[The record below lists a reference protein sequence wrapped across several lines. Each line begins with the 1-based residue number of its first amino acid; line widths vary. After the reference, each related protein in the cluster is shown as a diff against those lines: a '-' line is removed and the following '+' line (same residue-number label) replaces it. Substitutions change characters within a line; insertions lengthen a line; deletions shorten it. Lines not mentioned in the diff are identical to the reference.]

1 MAVRL
6 GELLIHNKLLSK
18 EQLEEALQAQVIF
31 GGKLGTILI
40 EMGLISETILAQ
52 ALSKLLKIPCAKPG
66 ELQNIPDN
74 VIRILSPELAEKY
87 QAVPMTLKGR
97 NLTLVMAN
105 PHDLQ
110 AVDDIAFRT
119 GYIVRPVLGLEVR
132 LVLAL
137 EKYYNIK
144 RTIRY
149 IAPPKQVRQELD
161 QLNQPIR
168 TPEKDVKEEYLG
180 EPGSEQVY
188 PAQSPPAAPAAEAT
202 AEEDIEELA
211 EEEVTLPEI
220 GQTLVEVRSRD
231 DVAEALIRYLAAHF
245 RRAALFM
252 VVGGQITGWRSAREG
267 RPIPGFDAFQL
278 PTAEPS
284 VLKTVVDS
292 QSYLLGPI
300 PSSGAN
306 LALTSHLGKPVPGSA
321 LLLPLVLMGR
331 VVALMYVDDPERNLA
346 EYLPDLQA
354 LAAKAR
360 LAFELLILHNKIL
373 RT

>member
-168 TPEKDVKEEYLG
+168 TP
-180 EPGSEQVY
+180 
-188 PAQSPPAAPAAEAT
+188 
-202 AEEDIEELA
+202 
-211 EEEVTLPEI
+211 
-220 GQTLVEVRSRD
+220 
-231 DVAEALIRYLAAHF
+231 
-245 RRAALFM
+245 
-252 VVGGQITGWRSAREG
+252 
-267 RPIPGFDAFQL
+267 
-278 PTAEPS
+278 
-284 VLKTVVDS
+284 
-292 QSYLLGPI
+292 
-300 PSSGAN
+300 
-306 LALTSHLGKPVPGSA
+306 
-321 LLLPLVLMGR
+321 
-331 VVALMYVDDPERNLA
+331 
-346 EYLPDLQA
+346 
-354 LAAKAR
+354 
-360 LAFELLILHNKIL
+360 
-373 RT
+373 